1 MKFFLSLIT
10 DKEWDGDGAK
20 FFGLALIIAGLVGFF
35 LGRVGF
41 EWVVGFGA
49 TMIAT
54 GKWAEEKNG
63 PLNP

>member
-35 LGRVGF
+35 LGKSGF
-41 EWVVGFGA
+41 EWVIGFGA
-49 TMIAT
+49 GMIGT
-54 GKWAEEKNG
+54 GKWSEEKNG
-63 PLNP
+63 SLNP